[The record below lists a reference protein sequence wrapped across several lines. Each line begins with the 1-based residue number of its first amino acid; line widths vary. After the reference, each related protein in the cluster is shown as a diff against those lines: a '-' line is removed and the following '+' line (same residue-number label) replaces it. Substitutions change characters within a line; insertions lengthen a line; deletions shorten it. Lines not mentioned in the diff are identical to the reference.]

1 MKIIKF
7 LVSIAL
13 CQLAGLLGSFFTIPA
28 IPTWYAHLTKPS
40 FSPPNWIFSPVW
52 ISLYTLM
59 GISMFIVWSKG
70 WDKPEVK
77 KAMTFFFVQLGLN
90 TLWSILFFG
99 LRSPLAG
106 LIEIFFLWAA
116 VLLTM
121 YQFFKLSQ
129 WACFLLTPYSVWVS
143 FAFILNFSL
152 LILNSKQGI

>member
-7 LVSIAL
+7 FVSIAL
-13 CQLAGLLGSFFTIPA
+13 CQLAGLIGSIFTIPA
-28 IPTWYAHLTKPS
+28 IPTWYAGLTKPS

-59 GISMFIVWSKG
+59 GIAFFMIWIKG

-77 KAMTFFFVQLGLN
+77 KAMAFFLIQLGLN
-90 TLWSILFFG
+90 ALWSMLFFG

-129 WACFLLTPYSVWVS
+129 WAGFLLAPYVVWIS

-152 LILNSKQGI
+152 WILNSKQ